1 MQARSSIRQSDILIA
16 ARRLLLERGFERM
29 TVAMVAKNAGASLGS
44 VTHFF
49 KTKERIAAAVANQVI
64 EAIASDAQTALHDG
78 GRNLEQSI
86 RSLIAAAL
94 AWPKKFP
101 RYRELVAYDLSHTPS
116 GTRSV
121 PKGMQARLETL
132 LADWARPRILDGSVV
147 ALSSAELFAIVLGPA
162 LCDIS
167 GPVVRF
173 PTDGSLNWADFLG
186 WTAIRAIRPAK
197 QKAGRL
203 GEQLLTQAGQPDLF
217 GGALAPRQQAGRRRK

>member
-16 ARRLLLERGFERM
+16 ARRLLLERGFQGM
-29 TVAMVAKNAGASLGS
+29 TVAMVAKKAGASLGS

-49 KTKERIAAAVANQVI
+49 RTKEGIAAAVADQII
-64 EAIASDAQTALHDG
+64 EAIATDAQTALHDG

-101 RYRELVAYDLSHTPS
+101 RYRELVAYAVPQAPS

-121 PKGMQARLETL
+121 PEGMQPRLESL
-132 LADWARPRILDGSVV
+132 LADWARPRILEGSVV
-147 ALSSAELFAIVLGPA
+147 AFSSAELFAIVLGPA

-167 GPVVRF
+167 EPVVRF
-173 PTDGSLNWADFLG
+173 PTDGSLDWADFLS

-197 QKAGRL
+197 QKTGRL
-203 GEQLLTQAGQPDLF
+203 GEQLLTAAPQADLF
-217 GGALAPRQQAGRRRK
+217 SGALAPQHQARRSRK